1 VIWLDTETFSKTPI
15 QHGTYRYASNA
26 EIIIVTYAFA
36 DDDPVQLWDVT
47 AGKPMPGDLEYALH
61 DTDDLITAHKSD
73 FDRLVTSI
81 SLNAKR
87 IGFTRVLPIERWR
100 CTMTQALAH
109 SLPGSLDKLCEIL
122 NVPYD
127 DRKLKTGRALMRM
140 FTMPRPKTAKVERA
154 TRYTHPAE
162 WEQFCDYAT
171 HDIKAMRVVARKLP
185 AGTIKSVSLR
195 SGTSTSGSTIE
206 VCMLMWT
213 SRGLRCVQL
222 SVPKNG
228 SRPRLTS
235 RLVVP

>member
-36 DDDPVQLWDVT
+36 DEDPVQLWDVT
-47 AGKPMPGDLEYALH
+47 AGSRCLAISNTRCTTPTISSPR
-61 DTDDLITAHKSD
+61 TSRD

-100 CTMTQALAH
+100 CTMAHALAH

-127 DRKLKTGRALMRM
+127 
-140 FTMPRPKTAKVERA
+140 
-154 TRYTHPAE
+154 
-162 WEQFCDYAT
+162 
-171 HDIKAMRVVARKLP
+171 
-185 AGTIKSVSLR
+185 
-195 SGTSTSGSTIE
+195 SGS
-206 VCMLMWT
+206 
-213 SRGLRCVQL
+213 
-222 SVPKNG
+222 
-228 SRPRLTS
+228 
-235 RLVVP
+235 